1 MLENVFDNDESLN
14 VYNKAKIELNL
25 QPYCRRH
32 TNTQE
37 VWLAKAW
44 EKIIFI
50 FNLEKQCGTLNKIQ
64 KLISKNVEIIEKN
77 LNF

>member
-1 MLENVFDNDESLN
+1 MLENVSDNDESLK

-25 QPYCRRH
+25 QPYCQRY

-44 EKIIFI
+44 GKIIFI
-50 FNLEKQCGTLNKIQ
+50 FNLEKQCDTLNKIQ
-64 KLISKNVEIIEKN
+64 KLISKNVEITEKN
-77 LNF
+77 LTF